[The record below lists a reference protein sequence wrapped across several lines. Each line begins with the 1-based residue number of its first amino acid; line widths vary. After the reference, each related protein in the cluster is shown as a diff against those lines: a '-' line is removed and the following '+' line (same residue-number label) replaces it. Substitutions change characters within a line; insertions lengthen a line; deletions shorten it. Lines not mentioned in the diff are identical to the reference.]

1 VAAARGDTGG
11 EEGLS
16 NWLSC
21 VGVGEEGLAVV
32 RDGGALADELLDMS
46 VADLATALG
55 TSQLVAEGIVRC
67 ADTMRAA
74 ATATTGSRSATQ
86 DDAELEPAVAI
97 LSPIEGETVLRYAC
111 QEADE
116 SFLIAITWS

>member
-1 VAAARGDTGG
+1 MCIRD
-11 EEGLS
+11 
-16 NWLSC
+16 
-21 VGVGEEGLAVV
+21 
-32 RDGGALADELLDMS
+32 RDGGALADEVLDMS
-46 VADLATALG
+46 VADLATALD
-55 TSQLVAEGIVRC
+55 TSELVAEGIVRC

-116 SFLIAITWS
+116 SF